1 MKSRFWNKPAV
12 NGRKMIFEALE
23 ERIVLDAAVDHALHG
38 HSFSEH
44 PTSFGSAE
52 DPRAFYGISSAL
64 VGEGWNHKPV
74 HQASVGHDPVPV
86 ASAPHVAAKPAPSAA
101 FHAPADAAHAAPAP
115 SPALHTATHAAAHVE
130 HLASSAAHKADPS
143 SHSGLDVVLIQDS
156 LEGKDAIAAAASPD
170 TKVVFYS
177 AEKDSLDSI
186 NAKLGELVSAA
197 GKKIEHL
204 AIAGHGEKDTLIM
217 GSQQID
223 LSNASEHRSEF
234 KALAK
239 NLAPH
244 AQVQFYNCSVAA
256 DALGEALV
264 DRVAVMTGA
273 QVFASSDA
281 TGAKPGNWTLEYA
294 SDPKAQLASVL
305 DAIKL
310 EKVPGHL
317 QQIAVTALG
326 PEDPGINS
334 FKIGPDGQPLLPV
347 IGGQA
352 YFAATDPNIRAG
364 AEIYASSNV
373 ATVAATGVGAG
384 QTVLTNFT
392 PSDPQIVE
400 LTPMGG
406 NVYAGAVNPDQFTPT
421 DVGQQLYQVTPAG
434 VTTQVSNFND
444 DMDTVGTPFARPSAH
459 IQQITANSTNTA
471 VYFVGEEENGL
482 TTQTV
487 YPDALGFEVWRTNGG
502 PATPT
507 VLTPIVTDDGSLGA
521 DAGNVTA
528 FNAANFF
535 VVYNPNIRELTAAGD
550 TSMYLIGHSPFTL
563 DTADT
568 TAYSNIQGTQVWRTL
583 GTHPAVAPGG
593 PITDNL
599 GNQGAVS
606 AFGHWGFN
614 GAAVVHY
621 PAYDADIAEVTPVP
635 GRSDVFFTANEP
647 HSWLG
652 YEIWRSDGTAPNFL
666 GDAVNHFERTHNPTP
681 PPAGV
686 IGAVGDFGNITNFGL
701 GTDTDPNIHDLTFVQ
716 TGAGAVGGR
725 LYFVADDGTGPSIW
739 GSDGANVGVSTNAVT
754 DRLAN
759 AEVPAVLSATHPD
772 ISQLIGYNGNLFF
785 VGNQG
790 STAGHPGQDDYQI
803 FRVTPGVGGAADT
816 VAAITNFPETALAGS
831 YSAHPDAHIKLVA
844 GIDQGASRF
853 LYFEADSIDG
863 KSREL
868 FRVDATRVAA
878 GPADPITMEQVTNF
892 GIADPDFKLIA
903 GAGGVPAFVA
913 HDSQEIFTVADGR
926 PTTTIPDLTAVLEDN
941 NNLNTPIPLPNALR
955 IGDPDSNNILQV
967 DVTAQSGF
975 STQGANL
982 ALNLTNP
989 HPGIITVTNLN
1000 PGTDTQWRIAGT
1012 IADWQQEPF
1021 INDVLATLTATP
1033 NVDTNANTVIDAATS
1048 HRIDVTVTELT
1059 NGTLTR
1065 IGHLTDF
1072 PVPAGADPNI
1082 DPGQAIAN
1090 LTVAPINDPPTF
1102 NSLVGDPTFPGLQV
1116 VSSTGHLLFN
1126 AGNANQILVRDVDVN
1141 ETIAPGN
1148 TVQVTLNAGEGNL
1161 RLSGTAGLTFQQGTP
1176 GAQNAIQ
1183 QFTGNLVDVDN
1194 ALNNMIFTPAPYA
1207 VGGTGVSIMVSD
1219 LGHTGVTAVQ
1229 PSQPNQLVQPNPN
1242 YMAFATVPVNID
1254 FPVGGFFGRLYD
1266 QP

>member
-44 PTSFGSAE
+44 PTSFASAE

-64 VGEGWNHKPV
+64 VGEGWHHKHAP
-74 HQASVGHDPVPV
+74 QASMGHDPVPA
-86 ASAPHVAAKPAPSAA
+86 ASAPHVAAKPVPSAA
-101 FHAPADAAHAAPAP
+101 SPAPADAAHAAPAP
-115 SPALHTATHAAAHVE
+115 APHAPVHAAAQFE
-130 HLASSAAHKADPS
+130 HLASSVEQKAAPAV
-143 SHSGLDVVLIQDS
+143 HSGLDVVLIQDS

-186 NAKLGELVSAA
+186 NAKLGELVSSA

-204 AIAGHGEKDTLIM
+204 AIAGHGEKDTLIL
-217 GSQQID
+217 GSEQIN
-223 LSNASEHRSEF
+223 LSNASEHRADF

-239 NLAPH
+239 NLASD

-281 TGAKPGNWTLEYA
+281 TGAKPGNWTLEYS

-305 DAIKL
+305 DPGKL
-310 EKVPGHL
+310 DKVPGHL
-317 QQIAVTALG
+317 QQVAVTTLQ
-326 PEDPGINS
+326 PQDSGINS

-352 YFAATDPNIRAG
+352 YFSATDPNIRAG
-364 AEIYASSNV
+364 AEVYASANV

-400 LTPMGG
+400 LTAMGG
-406 NVYAGAVNPDQFTPT
+406 NIYAGAVNPDQFAPT
-421 DVGQQLYQVTPAG
+421 DVGQQLHQITPAG
-434 VTTQVSNFND
+434 VTTQISNFND
-444 DMDTVGTPFARPSAH
+444 DMDTVGTPFARPSAN
-459 IQQITANSTNTA
+459 ISQITANSTNNA

-482 TTQTV
+482 ATQVV
-487 YPDALGFEVWRTNGG
+487 YPDAVGFEVWRTNGG
-502 PATPT
+502 TA
-507 VLTPIVTDDGSLGA
+507 LMAGFPIVTDDGSAGA

-528 FNAANFF
+528 FNAANFN

-550 TSMYLIGHSPFTL
+550 ASMYLIGNSPFTL
-563 DTADT
+563 DTADST
-568 TAYSNIQGTQVWRTL
+568 LYQNLQGTQVWRTL
-583 GTHPAVAPGG
+583 GTHPAVVPGG
-593 PITDNL
+593 PVTDNV

-621 PAYDADIAEVTPVP
+621 PAYDADISGVTPVP
-635 GRSDVFFTANEP
+635 GRSDVFFVADEP

-666 GDAVNHFERTHNPTP
+666 GDTVDHFERTHNPTLI
-681 PPAGV
+681 PAGV
-686 IGAVGDFGNITNFGL
+686 VGAVGNFGNITNFGL
-701 GTDTDPNIHDLTFVQ
+701 GTSTDPNIHDLTFVQ

-772 ISQLIGYNGNLFF
+772 ISQLIGYNGSLFF

-803 FRVTPGVGGAADT
+803 FRVTPGAAGAADT
-816 VAAITNFPETALAGS
+816 VAAITNFPETELAGS
-831 YSAHPDAHIKLVA
+831 YAAHPDAHIKLVA

-868 FRVDATRVAA
+868 FRIDATRAAA

-892 GIADPDFKLIA
+892 GIADPEFKLIA

-926 PTTTIPDLTAVLEDN
+926 PTTTVPALTTVLEDN
-941 NNLNTPIPLPNALR
+941 NNLNTPISLANALR
-955 IGDPDSNNILQV
+955 IGDPDSNNVLQV

-975 STQGANL
+975 ATQNGNL
-982 ALNLTNP
+982 ALNLTNV

-1033 NVDTNANTVIDAATS
+1033 NVDTNANTVISAATS

-1059 NGTLTR
+1059 NGALTR
-1065 IGHLTDF
+1065 VGHLTDF
-1072 PVPAGADPNI
+1072 DVPAGVDPI
-1082 DPGQAIAN
+1082 VDPGQTAN
-1090 LTVAPINDPPTF
+1090 LTVTPINDPPTF
-1102 NSLVGDPTFPGLQV
+1102 NSLAGPPADPAFPGPQV
-1116 VSSTGHLLFN
+1116 VPSTGHLIFN
-1126 AGNANQILVRDVDVN
+1126 AANANQILVRDVDVN
-1141 ETIAPGN
+1141 ETVAPNN
-1148 TVQVTLNAGEGNL
+1148 TVQVTLNAGDGDI

-1183 QFTGNLVDVDN
+1183 QFTGNLTDVDN
-1194 ALNNMIFTPAPYA
+1194 ALNGMIFTPAAYA
-1207 VGGTGVSIMVSD
+1207 VGNTGVSIMVSD
-1219 LGHTGVTAVQ
+1219 LGHTGQTAVQ

-1242 YMAFATVPVNID
+1242 YMAFATVPVNVN